1 MSLLWDE
8 KKSTDLDS
16 EDLLKRFSSVLA
28 DYQKETAS
36 APDVAFF
43 VGLATGSDK
52 ELLHILLNL
61 PAETRSKL
69 LEYIRNYTAK
79 LDESPVKPTLKKLL
93 LASPHKDL
101 EIPIVRPSETGREI
115 QGWDI

>member
-1 MSLLWDE
+1 MSILWDE
-8 KKSTDLDS
+8 KRSTDLDS

-36 APDVAFF
+36 ASDVAFF

-52 ELLHILLNL
+52 KLLHILLSL
-61 PAETRSKL
+61 PAESRSKL
-69 LEYIRNYTAK
+69 LEYIQNYTSK
-79 LDESPVKPTLKKLL
+79 PNENLVKPSLKKLL

-115 QGWDI
+115 EEWDI